1 MIASLL
7 YTSVAAEGL
16 DSADVFKIVE
26 DSSRR
31 NPARDITGF
40 LIFDRTRFLQYVE
53 GPQAA
58 LDELLETL
66 GKDRRHHSVRVLHR
80 SQSEQ
85 RLFPRWAMR
94 RAGATA
100 EQELEMIRKAGLP
113 ALMIKELE
121 LFASPRRRAV

>member
-7 YTSVAAEGL
+7 YASTAAEGL

-31 NPARDITGF
+31 NPARDVTGF
-40 LIFDRTRFLQYVE
+40 LIFDGSQFLQYVE
-53 GPQAA
+53 GPQEA
-58 LDELLETL
+58 LDGLLDVL
-66 GKDRRHHSVRVLHR
+66 NHDRRHHSVRVLHR
-80 SQSEQ
+80 AESEQ

-100 EQELEMIRKAGLP
+100 EQELDTIRTARLP
-113 ALMIKELE
+113 VGMMAEIDR
-121 LFASPRRRAV
+121 FGTRRRAA

>member
-7 YTSVAAEGL
+7 YTSVAAKGL

-40 LIFDRTRFLQYVE
+40 LIFDRTGFLQYVE

-80 SQSEQ
+80 SQSGH

-100 EQELEMIRKAGLP
+100 EQELETIRAAGLP
-113 ALMIKELE
+113 AAMMAELE
-121 LFASPRRRAV
+121 GFGTRLRAA